1 MKNSS
6 KEWAT
11 YGNEYELIIVH
22 TPRRLNCITIFKF
35 YKMNLKLRYEE
46 STNNILYYV
55 QTEDKICS
63 NQLKVYYI
71 FGCSTNMLFY
81 I

>member
-1 MKNSS
+1 
-6 KEWAT
+6 
-11 YGNEYELIIVH
+11 
-22 TPRRLNCITIFKF
+22 
-35 YKMNLKLRYEE
+35 MNLKLRYEE

-63 NQLKVYYI
+63 NQLKVYCI

>member
-1 MKNSS
+1 
-6 KEWAT
+6 
-11 YGNEYELIIVH
+11 
-22 TPRRLNCITIFKF
+22 
-35 YKMNLKLRYEE
+35 MNLKLRYEE

-71 FGCSTNMLFY
+71 FGCTTNMLFY